1 MKKDSLIYFAIK
13 FSIAAAVLLVIF
25 NFTFPYYRLAL
36 DYTVGLFFK
45 ATNLHPSDK
54 IFLTFMPYVSL
65 SALIL
70 STPKRTVKE
79 KLKFLVSIFALF
91 YFIDIFFAIVQVL
104 VQGTAIKYYH
114 ILVVQDFFTIALPIV
129 FWFIL
134 DYKNLIDYNIIAT
147 KPTAKQ

>member
-1 MKKDSLIYFAIK
+1 MKKDSLAYFAIK
-13 FSIAAAVLLVIF
+13 FSIAAAALLVIF
-25 NFTFPYYRLAL
+25 NFTFPYYRFIL
-36 DYTVGLFFK
+36 DYTVSLFFK
-45 ATNLHPSDK
+45 AANLHPSDK

-104 VQGTAIKYYH
+104 AQGTAIKYYH

-129 FWFIL
+129 FWFLL
-134 DYKNLIDYNIIAT
+134 DYKNLIDYKIIAA

>member
-25 NFTFPYYRLAL
+25 NFTFPYYRFIL
-36 DYTVGLFFK
+36 DYTVSLFFK
-45 ATNLHPSDK
+45 AANLHPSDK

-134 DYKNLIDYNIIAT
+134 DYKNLIDYKIIAT